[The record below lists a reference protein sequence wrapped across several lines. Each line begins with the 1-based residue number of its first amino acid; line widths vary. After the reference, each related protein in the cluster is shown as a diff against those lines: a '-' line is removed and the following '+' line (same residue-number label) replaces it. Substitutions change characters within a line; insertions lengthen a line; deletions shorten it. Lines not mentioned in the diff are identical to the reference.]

1 MKPKHI
7 KARISEAT
15 QLLRPMGKMKKK
27 TRGWPRF
34 TDGNTKP
41 QTRGFSLPSIPGQA
55 VPRMLSRNSAAT
67 QPPPL
72 PAPPTPLPAGKRLDF
87 IMGNRET
94 LARSGDNCF

>member
-55 VPRMLSRNSAAT
+55 VPRMLSRNAAA
-67 QPPPL
+67 
-72 PAPPTPLPAGKRLDF
+72 PAASPSDPAASGEAPGLHYGEQ
-87 IMGNRET
+87 GNLSPEW
-94 LARSGDNCF
+94 G

>member
-1 MKPKHI
+1 MLQGMKPKHI

-15 QLLRPMGKMKKK
+15 QLLRPMGKIKKLGGGPVLQMG
-27 TRGWPRF
+27 TPNRRG
-34 TDGNTKP
+34 G
-41 QTRGFSLPSIPGQA
+41 GFPCPPSPGRLC
-55 VPRMLSRNSAAT
+55 PGCSAAT

-87 IMGNRET
+87 ITGNRET